1 MDEEKNIV
9 GSTDNSDKNISNLTM
24 DYNKLY
30 DNGVNNQKLNFE
42 KDISNE
48 LLFDES
54 PMQPELNNVDS
65 SDDNSKEFKKSMIV
79 IIIIF
84 VVVMAV
90 VFFGFPLLF
99 KYIF

>member
-1 MDEEKNIV
+1 M
-9 GSTDNSDKNISNLTM
+9 
-24 DYNKLY
+24 
-30 DNGVNNQKLNFE
+30 NFE

-99 KYIF
+99 KYVF